1 MTPGHGS
8 VASMATRTLAFAFA
22 FALLALGACAS
33 APPVP
38 GVAPAPPTGTPVEM
52 VAAIR
57 AAGEPGSNELAV
69 QPLRDPM
76 VEDLRVHALELERA
90 GRYDEAAGMLDKA
103 HAIAG
108 DDPELLQEV
117 AEAALLQGRYD
128 AAGALAWQAWQL
140 GARVGPLC
148 RRHWETLRQVRLHG
162 GDLPGAHSA
171 DVQRDAC
178 TRAAPARY

>member
-1 MTPGHGS
+1 MTPARCHP
-8 VASMATRTLAFAFA
+8 AATSTRMLACA

-33 APPVP
+33 APPAAT
-38 GVAPAPPTGTPVEM
+38 VAPAPLTGTPVEM

-57 AAGEPGSNELAV
+57 AAGQVGNELAV

-76 VEDLRVHALELERA
+76 VEDLREDALALERA
-90 GRYDEAAGMLDKA
+90 GRYDAAAAALGKA

-108 DDPELLQEV
+108 DDPALLQER
-117 AEAALLQGRYD
+117 AEAELLLGRYD
-128 AAGALAWQAWQL
+128 DAGALAWHAWQL
-140 GARVGPLC
+140 GARIGPLC

-162 GDLPGAHSA
+162 GDMPGAHSA
-171 DVQRDAC
+171 GVQRDAC